1 MAYTGL
7 GQFIKD
13 LENKE
18 ELIRIKAEVSPVLEM
33 AEIADRISKLPD
45 GGKALF
51 FENTDTSFPVLMNSM
66 GSHKRIC
73 MALGVDDLDDIADN
87 IKKLVMEISSPR
99 ASIIEKLQILPL
111 LKQVSSWMPK
121 TIKGKGKCQE
131 IVLKEPD
138 LSVFPVLQCWPF
150 DGGRFITL
158 PLVHTKDPLTGIR
171 NVGMYRMQIFDKQ
184 TTGMHWHK
192 HKVGARHYREYKN
205 LKIKMPVAVALG
217 GDPVYTY
224 AATAPLPDNTDEYM
238 LAGFLRRKKVDLV
251 KCLTQDIEVPA
262 DADII
267 IEGYVD
273 PEEDMRMEGPFGDH
287 TGYYSLVD
295 DYPVFHVTCITHRKD
310 AVYPATIVGIPP
322 QEDAWM
328 AKATERIFIT
338 PLQFSVLPEL
348 IDMELPFAGVAH
360 NLTIVKIKK
369 DYEGQA
375 LKVMN
380 GLWGAGQMML
390 NKVLIVV
397 DGEVDIRNYS
407 SLVKYI
413 LKGFMPV
420 HDVYFSKGP
429 LDVLDHAAAKLG
441 FGGKMGIDATRKTG
455 GEETLFSVK
464 SEPVKENI
472 EARLKEFSGI
482 NRVNSSFLVEGLL
495 LISIKKEDKASL
507 NALAGKIF
515 LDHKFETIK
524 VLFIVDE
531 EVDVNDL
538 TMLTWISAN
547 NIDPWRDC
555 MIIEGKED
563 SWGHLVIDGTRKQR
577 GLDDFDRE
585 WPNVIVSDD
594 ETIRNVD
601 DMWPSL
607 GLGGFISS
615 PSLKYKSL
623 VKQGGAKVNVQN
635 SNRE

>member
-7 GQFIKD
+7 GQFIED
-13 LENKE
+13 LENNE
-18 ELIRIKAEVSPVLEM
+18 ELIRIKAKVSPVLEM

-51 FENTDTSFPVLMNSM
+51 FENTGTSFPVLMNSM

-73 MALGVDDLDDIADN
+73 MALGVDDLDDIAGN

-111 LKQVSSWMPK
+111 LNQVSSWMPK

-131 IVLKEPD
+131 IVLKDPD

-171 NVGMYRMQIFDKQ
+171 NAGMYRMQIFDER

-205 LKIKMPVAVALG
+205 LNRKMPVAVALG

-224 AATAPLPDNTDEYM
+224 TATAPLPDNTDEYM

-273 PEEDMRMEGPFGDH
+273 PEEELRMEGPFGDH
-287 TGYYSLVD
+287 TGYYSLAD

-380 GLWGAGQMML
+380 ALWGAGQMML

-407 SLVKYI
+407 SLLSYI

-420 HDVYFSKGP
+420 QDVYFSKGP

-441 FGGKMGIDATRKTG
+441 YGGKMGIDATRKTG
-455 GEETLFSVK
+455 GEETQFSVK
-464 SEPVKENI
+464 TEPGRENI

-482 NRVNSSFLVEGLL
+482 NRVNSSFSAEGLL
-495 LISIKKEDKASL
+495 LISIKKEDKASQ
-507 NALAGKIF
+507 NALIGKIF
-515 LDHKFETIK
+515 LNNEFETIK

-538 TMLTWISAN
+538 AMLTWISAN

-555 MIIEGKED
+555 IIIEGKED
-563 SWGHLVIDGTRKQR
+563 SWGHLVIDGTRKQKGQDNFER
-577 GLDDFDRE
+577 D

-635 SNRE
+635 SKRE